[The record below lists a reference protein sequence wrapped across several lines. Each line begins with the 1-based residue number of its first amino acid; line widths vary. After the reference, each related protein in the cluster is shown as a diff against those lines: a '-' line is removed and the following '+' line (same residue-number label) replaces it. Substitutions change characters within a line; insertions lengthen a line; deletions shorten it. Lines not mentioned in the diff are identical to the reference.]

1 MEDKQLVEKLK
12 QEHQEKVK
20 GDYPSEQITL
30 PSKGFFYP
38 KENPLSQGYIELKY
52 PTAKEEDILT
62 SKNLLS
68 KGLALDRFMES
79 IIVGSV
85 DYNTL
90 LLGDKNGIMY
100 ASRILAYGP
109 EYNVQ
114 ITCPSCGEIDKN
126 VFIDLSKIETRDFNF
141 DDFVNGQQEFE
152 FELPTSKKKI
162 VFKLLTHADEKKIE
176 VELKNVKKK
185 NLSSFDAEVTTR
197 LKYAVI
203 EVDGERSR
211 AVVTSFID
219 KMLSQDSLGLR
230 REISRCS
237 PDLDSSFTFE
247 CKECGYSD
255 TMDIPLGISF
265 FWPSGR
271 L

>member
-1 MEDKQLVEKLK
+1 MDDKQVIEKLK
-12 QEHQEKVK
+12 QEHEEKVK
-20 GDYPSEQITL
+20 GDYPSEQITI

-38 KENPLSQGYIELKY
+38 KENPLSQGHIELKY
-52 PTAKEEDILT
+52 PTAREEDILT

-79 IIVGSV
+79 IIVGDI

-90 LLGDKNGIMY
+90 LLGDKNGIMF
-100 ASRILAYGP
+100 ASRILAYGS

-114 ITCPSCGEIDKN
+114 ITCPACNEINKE
-126 VFIDLSKIETRDFNF
+126 VMVDLAKIETRDFKF
-141 DDFVNGQQEFE
+141 EDFVEGQQEFE
-152 FELPTSKKKI
+152 FTLPTSKKKI

-176 VELKNVKKK
+176 EELKGIKKK
-185 NLSSFDAEVTTR
+185 KISSFDAEVTTR
-197 LKYAVI
+197 LKHAVI
-203 EVDGERSR
+203 EVDGDRSR
-211 AVVTSFID
+211 GIVATFIE
-219 KMLSQDSLGLR
+219 KMLSKDSLGLR
-230 REISRCS
+230 REISRCT

-247 CKECGYSD
+247 CSECEYSD

>member
-1 MEDKQLVEKLK
+1 MDDKQVVEKLK
-12 QEHQEKVK
+12 QEHQEKK
-20 GDYPSEQITL
+20 KSDFPSEEITL

-38 KENPLSQGYIELKY
+38 KENPLSNGVIELKY

-79 IIVGSV
+79 IILSEI

-109 EYNVQ
+109 DYEVQ
-114 ITCPSCGEIDKN
+114 VMCPKCGETNKDIA
-126 VFIDLSKIETRDFNF
+126 VDLSAVQTREFNF
-141 DDFVNGQQEFE
+141 EDFVEGQQEFE
-152 FELPTSKKKI
+152 ITLPKSKKKL
-162 VFKLLTHADEKKIE
+162 VFKLLTHDDERKIDE
-176 VELKNVKKK
+176 ELKGKKK
-185 NLSSFDAEVTTR
+185 KQIGKVDTEITTR

-211 AVVTSFID
+211 AVVTSFVES
-219 KMLSQDSLGLR
+219 MLSQDSLALR
-230 REISRCS
+230 REISRS
-237 PDLDSSFTFE
+237 TPDVDSSFDFE
-247 CKECGYSD
+247 CVECGYSD
-255 TMDIPLGISF
+255 NMEIPLGMNF